1 MGLIKEA
8 LYYYGS
14 RSVFSSAVQNQK
26 KNKDFYFYTLNKVD
40 YYIINKSN
48 FLYNNIVPYI
58 QYYIT
63 YDLLS
68 RIRSKSFKELDCNEL
83 DIYSKLIE
91 NLLNNIEDKYSVLKF
106 ILLNYF

>member
-48 FLYNNIVPYI
+48 FL
-58 QYYIT
+58 
-63 YDLLS
+63 
-68 RIRSKSFKELDCNEL
+68 
-83 DIYSKLIE
+83 
-91 NLLNNIEDKYSVLKF
+91 
-106 ILLNYF
+106 